1 MQSSSVDTSYS
12 RSKIH
17 PQKFALYISFG
28 SILMMFA
35 GFTSAY
41 VVKQSGGNWLEFE
54 LPTLF
59 YYNALVVVASSIT
72 LHLGFRAFMSNAV
85 TRYRLMVI
93 LTFILGLTFVFIQYQ
108 AWMEMMKVLEIY
120 LQTNASGGFIYVI
133 TGVHVAHV
141 LGGISALSV
150 LMTYALTQKH
160 RTTPT
165 RKLRYELIAHYWH
178 FVGFLWLYLLAFFTL
193 VG

>member
-1 MQSSSVDTSYS
+1 
-12 RSKIH
+12 
-17 PQKFALYISFG
+17 
-28 SILMMFA
+28 MMFA